1 MTKNKHEPNG
11 INWLLVDT
19 WTKVQAAQ
27 RLAASTKVAGERR
40 CMLAEDPEEDPVR
53 KAWEERMNKP
63 PEQDPNTPS
72 VTGPKPVPSFSD
84 IVRQHE
90 KAGA

>member
-1 MTKNKHEPNG
+1 MTKHKHEPNG

-19 WTKVQAAQ
+19 WTKAQAAQ
-27 RLAASTKVAGERR
+27 RLAANTKVTGERR
-40 CMLAEDPEEDPVR
+40 CMSAEDPEEDSVL

-63 PEQDPNTPS
+63 PEQDLYAPS

-84 IVRQHE
+84 IVRQQE